1 MSETGL
7 ALTVLAWLAYFVS
20 RVLQKRRLPELVGF
34 LVVGAILG
42 PSALGIIDERGLQ
55 GLQPFTQLA
64 LAVLMFMI
72 GERVSLR
79 ALRAASWVAPA
90 ALLQYVA
97 CGGAVYVAVKLAG
110 AGDAAALLL
119 AVLAGA
125 GAPMTVAAVASSAH
139 DSGPY
144 ARALVGTHAA
154 ADALAAL
161 AFALALPTAALLASG
176 SGGAGDVALSFARLG
191 LGAAVLGVALGWVVG
206 RFSAQIE
213 TSGELLLF
221 ALVHVL
227 VASAVSTLLDLSLPL
242 AALVMGAVAA
252 TAGSQESGQRLFVA
266 VRAIEQPLYL
276 LFFGLA
282 GASIHLDAV
291 ASLGAI
297 GAAYVGARFLG
308 KMVGSFGAG
317 LLTSLPLRRSMV
329 LGLDL
334 VPQAGV
340 AVGLAVLA
348 AEELPGVG
356 TDVATVV
363 LGSVV
368 LFELIGPLL
377 VTRSLK
383 REAAEPQQVAEPVSP
398 GDELPQVV
406 LVACP
411 ERLTVP
417 SWITQWCG
425 RVGATVC
432 VLGADRG
439 DGEVTRISD
448 ELSGELV
455 PFRWLPLDGRDF
467 AMATVGAAHEL
478 GADLVVL
485 VPAPGARGRRHA
497 HERIMRRLD
506 CPVLVMGEGQVAT
519 EPAPVAGV

>member
-20 RVLQKRRLPELVGF
+20 RMLQKRRLPELVAF
-34 LVVGAILG
+34 LLVGALLG
-42 PSALGIIDERGLQ
+42 PSALGLIDDAGLL

-90 ALLQYVA
+90 AMLQFIA
-97 CGGAVYVAVKLAG
+97 CGGLVYLAVRVAG
-110 AGDAAALLL
+110 ADDATALLL

-125 GAPMTVAAVASSAH
+125 GAPMTVAAVVSSTQA
-139 DSGPY
+139 SGPY
-144 ARALVGTHAA
+144 GRALVGAHAA

-161 AFALALPTAALLASG
+161 AFALALPTAAILVTG
-176 SGGAGDVALSFARLG
+176 SGGIGGVALSFARLG
-191 LGAAVLGVALGWVVG
+191 IGAAALGVVLGWIVG
-206 RFSAQIE
+206 RFSARID

-227 VASAVSTLLDLSLPL
+227 VASALSTLLDLSLPL

-252 TAGSQESGQRLFVA
+252 TVGPQESGQRLFVA

-291 ASLGAI
+291 PSLGAI
-297 GAAYVGARFLG
+297 GAAYVAARFLG
-308 KMVGSFGAG
+308 KMVGSLGAG
-317 LLTSLPLRRSMV
+317 LLTSLPARRAGA

-356 TDVATVV
+356 ADVATVV

-368 LFELIGPLL
+368 LFELVGPLL
-377 VTRSLK
+377 VTRSL
-383 REAAEPQQVAEPVSP
+383 RRDGGAEPAADASTAGE
-398 GDELPQVV
+398 ELPQVV
-406 LVACP
+406 LVSCGGTLA
-411 ERLTVP
+411 VP
-417 SWITQWCG
+417 AWISQWCG

-432 VLGADRG
+432 VLGPGSDPA
-439 DGEVTRISD
+439 EVTRIS
-448 ELSGELV
+448 EEMSAALV
-455 PFRWLPLDGRDF
+455 PFRWLPLDGRDLG
-467 AMATVGAAHEL
+467 AATVDAAKEL

-485 VPAPGARGRRHA
+485 VPAAGALRRTHS
-497 HERIMRRLD
+497 RILRRLE
-506 CPVLVMGEGQVAT
+506 CPVLVMRPG
-519 EPAPVAGV
+519 PVEAVSDGASLRAAV